1 MEKKLDFLVD
11 MHMQH
16 DLTGPGHMTMER
28 CDPTLTVSVA
38 GDRVYCSYGP
48 PMHNTPAY
56 TRSDA
61 NPPRPTVL
69 PISPLPSHS
78 PSSNVSQSG
87 GRRVGTPLSLLSVT
101 HEELERSPS
110 GFSISAEKEEVTG
123 KASGLTAGSSWGRD
137 RRYLAEGETDT
148 DTDPFTPSG
157 PVPPS
162 STGDGFHSDGAWG
175 TPP

>member
-1 MEKKLDFLVD
+1 
-11 MHMQH
+11 MQH
-16 DLTGPGHMTMER
+16 DVTGPGHMTMER

-38 GDRVYCSYGP
+38 GDRVFCSYGP
-48 PMHNTPAY
+48 PLHSAPYYTQSNTHPL
-56 TRSDA
+56 
-61 NPPRPTVL
+61 RPTVL

-78 PSSNVSQSG
+78 PSSNVNQSG
-87 GRRVGTPLSLLSVT
+87 GHRVGTPLSLLSVT

-123 KASGLTAGSSWGRD
+123 KASGLTTGSSWGRD

-148 DTDPFTPSG
+148 DSDPFTPSG
-157 PVPPS
+157 PIPPS
-162 STGDGFHSDGAWG
+162 STGDGFQSDGAWG

>member
-16 DLTGPGHMTMER
+16 DLTGPGHMTLER

-38 GDRVYCSYGP
+38 GDRVYCSYVP
-48 PMHNTPAY
+48 PPHNTPHY

-78 PSSNVSQSG
+78 PSSNASQSG

-137 RRYLAEGETDT
+137 HRYLAEGETDT

-157 PVPPS
+157 PIPLS
-162 STGDGFHSDGAWG
+162 STGEGFHSDGAWG

>member
-16 DLTGPGHMTMER
+16 DLTGPSHMTLER

-38 GDRVYCSYGP
+38 GDRVYCSYGLP
-48 PMHNTPAY
+48 PHNMPHN

-78 PSSNVSQSG
+78 PSSNVSQLG
-87 GRRVGTPLSLLSVT
+87 GRRVGTPLSMLSVT

-123 KASGLTAGSSWGRD
+123 EASGLTAGSSWGHD

-157 PVPPS
+157 PIPPS
-162 STGDGFHSDGAWG
+162 STGDGFHSDGTWG